1 MGHYCIHLKRTYVD
15 KLRIEGSIIF
25 HLLEFNRQNSEQTC
39 QKTHRAQILKNRG
52 KRQRDDKNNPTGSSS
67 RRKLPIEGSPATLK
81 VFECGLMSELQT
93 WLNTNTISTI
103 QQLEEASRGSNLGD
117 GNVQLIL
124 NAIAERKLQLAKVAH
139 QGEEKLQRRNEL
151 NDREGWPRKW
161 YEFRKQECG

>member
-1 MGHYCIHLKRTYVD
+1 
-15 KLRIEGSIIF
+15 
-25 HLLEFNRQNSEQTC
+25 
-39 QKTHRAQILKNRG
+39 
-52 KRQRDDKNNPTGSSS
+52 
-67 RRKLPIEGSPATLK
+67 
-81 VFECGLMSELQT
+81 MSELQT